1 MPRVFQPKYG
11 PSHDR
16 RQCRTYWADFSIR
29 GLRHRVPLKTRDKKV
44 ALHGLAD
51 LVRREERRAAGIW
64 APSEDRATGP
74 ISALLAEFTASLVA
88 RGVSARHLQS
98 RTKDLSEFAD
108 TFGVRTAADLDPT
121 QADRW
126 IAALRS
132 RDLAPATINGRLR
145 ALKQFGRWLV
155 AYGRLTRS
163 PFGTVRLLNEQIG
176 RRHKRRALA
185 PEQLDRLLQ
194 AARERPLTEARAR
207 RSGGRVSLKERARLG
222 LLGRTRALVYAFC
235 AGTGARREE
244 TRQLRWQDLERD
256 ARSAVIAAG
265 HAKSRREQRLFIHSD
280 LALALREYRTLL
292 RSAPD
297 DVLFPH
303 RMFPTIRTFHK
314 DAAAAGIERVDRAGH
329 VIDFHALRTTFISRL
344 SAAGVHP
351 RTAQALA
358 RHGSLEL
365 TMQTYTDVDQLD
377 LRGAA
382 ELLKEHPRTRP

>member
-11 PSHDR
+11 PPQDR

-29 GLRHRVPLKTRDKKV
+29 GQRHRVPLKTRDKKV
-44 ALHGLAD
+44 ALQSLAD

-64 APSEDRATGP
+64 VPSEDHTTGP
-74 ISALLAEFTASLVA
+74 ISTLLEEFSASLVA
-88 RGVSARHLQS
+88 RSVSARHLKS
-98 RTKDLSEFAD
+98 RTKDLDEFVDMFAI
-108 TFGVRTAADLDPT
+108 RTAADLDPT
-121 QADRW
+121 QGDRW

-155 AYGRLTRS
+155 AYGRLTKS
-163 PFGTVRLLNEQIG
+163 PFGTVRLLNEHIG
-176 RRHKRRALA
+176 RKHKRRALS
-185 PEQLDRLLQ
+185 PEELGRLQ
-194 AARERPLTEARAR
+194 HAARERPLAEARAR
-207 RSGGRVSLKERARLG
+207 RSDSRVSLKERARLG
-222 LLGRTRALVYAFC
+222 LIGRTRALVYAFC
-235 AGTGARREE
+235 AGTGARRGE
-244 TRQLRWQDLERD
+244 TRQLRWRDLDRD
-256 ARSAVIAAG
+256 DRIAIIAAD

-280 LALALREYRTLL
+280 MALALGEYRSLL
-292 RSAPD
+292 RLAPD
-297 DVLFPH
+297 DFLFPR

-314 DAAAAGIERVDRAGH
+314 DAAAAGIERVDHRGR

-344 SAAGVHP
+344 SVAGVHP
-351 RTAQALA
+351 RIAQALA

-382 ELLKEHPRTRP
+382 EVLRERPRTRL